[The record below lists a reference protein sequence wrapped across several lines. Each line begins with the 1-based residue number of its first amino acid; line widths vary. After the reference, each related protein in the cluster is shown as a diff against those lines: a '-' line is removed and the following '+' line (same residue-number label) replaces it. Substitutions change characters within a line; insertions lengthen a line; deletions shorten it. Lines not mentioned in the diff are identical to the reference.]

1 MEDHPEE
8 EVEKDEDEEDRWWE
22 EKQEVEEENKVAS
35 GNIGNKTTGNMG
47 NNIGTNGGNRVSK
60 KDAGTDPWEW
70 RGSPKENEEEEE
82 DDKKTRGPAQ
92 TIDDF
97 ENDNGLKGLGEE
109 GEEERDICNFNL
121 DLYSGSF

>member
-35 GNIGNKTTGNMG
+35 GNMG
-47 NNIGTNGGNRVSK
+47 NNIGTNGGNRVTK

-70 RGSPKENEEEEE
+70 RGSPKENEEEE